1 MIQTS
6 INNTFFFSIY
16 LYKGKE
22 TENMKKFEMND

>member
-16 LYKGKE
+16 LYKE